1 MLTRAVLSL
10 LLGGCAVGPGALAPS
25 HPANAAAPAGRLAGA
40 PPSLRPGVIAYPDVP
55 VGKPATPTDHHQ
67 HHAPK

>member
-1 MLTRAVLSL
+1 MLTRAALAIV
-10 LLGGCAVGPGALAPS
+10 LGGCAVGPSALAPG
-25 HPANAAAPAGRLAGA
+25 HPASAAAPAGRLAGA

-55 VGKPATPTDHHQ
+55 VASPTKAPDHHH